1 MWHTRPP
8 WWRRGPVVLL
18 AVVMLAAMAPLA
30 ATADEEP
37 SEGAHNLSVP
47 LIFSEGLGL
56 SGLAVDEADPA
67 STGLGGLLKPAC
79 GGVETWGDDDAVT
92 YEVVEPTYEIFL
104 NDSLAPAASTE
115 VTSGTVQPLPDEG
128 DYFLQPPKSP
138 LVGSN
143 ADGAD
148 TCWQADWVDGT
159 DFAEPVDVT
168 RADWGDNIVS
178 VGWRVGVPI
187 RVEVGLFQDAVTPGL
202 FQDGTPMSGFPM
214 TSLWPPPV
222 IDGMPAGVGGGMPL
236 EIWGTASVDEEG
248 VRTSAEYAAIYTRA
262 AHLTIDRLAWA
273 MEETPSG
280 LIPDSLD
287 DDYDEWVSH
296 NISDETIWG
305 TTPGEGAFGAEVNQS
320 GKVVYGKQLK
330 APGPGWY
337 RLTFSIDQMIGD
349 VPSNVEMGG
358 LDPSDVAA
366 DLYHPVFVEDAVN
379 GNYMYLDIYVSDGG
393 TTPVYSPL
401 VGQVV
406 DDADDSLSGI
416 DVTAYTPSGSAAGVV
431 TSDAG
436 GLFTADLLH
445 GSYKLLL
452 EDPAAVYASEW
463 FEDAADFMSADLVT
477 VPQMIAITAVLA
489 EPVQPG
495 VVQGVVSDAL
505 TGVPLNAAKVE
516 MYQAGAKLESYLTSS
531 DGAFHFKL
539 PAGSYTMLTSGTG
552 YVSEWYDGATSAADA
567 TELVLGSGAKLVVDV
582 DLMRPVV
589 AFDDFLD
596 VPADHLFYGDIAWL
610 RAEGI
615 TFGCNPPDNTMFCP
629 DDPVTRAQMAS
640 FLVRALDLPAPAGDQ
655 FDDDGTSVHEGDIN
669 SLYEAEITRGCDPP
683 VNSMFCPEDLVTR
696 AQMAS
701 FLVRALDLPASTG
714 DYFEDDEASVHQADI
729 NSLAE
734 SGITKGCNPPDN
746 DEFCPDETMT
756 RGQMAAFL
764 HRASTFMN

>member
-1 MWHTRPP
+1 MLAT
-8 WWRRGPVVLL
+8 VV
-18 AVVMLAAMAPLA
+18 LAAMAPLA

-56 SGLAVDEADPA
+56 GGLAVDETDVT

-79 GGVETWGDDDAVT
+79 GGVETWGDDDAVS
-92 YEVVEPTYEIFL
+92 YEVVEPVYEIFL

-115 VTSGTVQPLPDEG
+115 VTTGTVQPLPDEG
-128 DYFLQPPKSP
+128 PYFLQPPKSP

-148 TCWQADWVDGT
+148 TCWQADWADGT
-159 DFAEPVDVT
+159 DFAGPVEAT

-187 RVEVGLFQDAVTPGL
+187 RVEVGLFQDATTPGV
-202 FQDGTPMSGFPM
+202 FQDGIPMSGFPM

-222 IDGMPAGVGGGMPL
+222 ADGMPAGAGGGMPL
-236 EIWGTASVDEEG
+236 EIWGTASSGGAG
-248 VRTSAEYAAIYTRA
+248 VQTPADYAAIYTRA

-273 MEETPSG
+273 MEGTPSG
-280 LIPDSLD
+280 RIPDSLD
-287 DDYDEWVSH
+287 DAYADWVAQT
-296 NISDETIWG
+296 ISDETIWG

-337 RLTFSIDQMIGD
+337 RLTFSIDRMIGD
-349 VPSNVEMGG
+349 VPSNVEIAG

-366 DLYHPVFVEDAVN
+366 ELYHPVFVEDSVS

-393 TTPVYSPL
+393 ATPTYSPL

-406 DDADDSLSGI
+406 DDADEALPDI
-416 DVTAYTPSGSAAGVV
+416 DITAYTLAGAAAGLV
-431 TSDAG
+431 TSDPS

-445 GSYKLLL
+445 GSYKLLF
-452 EDPAAVYASEW
+452 EDPAAIHQSEW
-463 FEDAADFMSADLVT
+463 FEDEVDFVSADLVT
-477 VPQMIAITAVLA
+477 VPQVIAVKAVLA
-489 EPVQPG
+489 EPAQPG

-505 TGVPLNAAKVE
+505 TGSPLNAAKVE
-516 MYQAGAKLESYLTSS
+516 MYQAGIGVESYITSS
-531 DGAFHFKL
+531 DGAFHFTL

-552 YVSEWYDGATSAADA
+552 YLSEWYDGAASAADA
-567 TELVLGSGAKLVVDV
+567 KELVLAPGAKLVISV
-582 DLMRPVV
+582 DLERTVV
-589 AFDDFLD
+589 EFDAFLD
-596 VPADHLFYGDIAWL
+596 VPADHLFHGDITWL
-610 RAEGI
+610 RAAGI

-640 FLVRALDLPAPAGDQ
+640 FLVRALDLPASSADY
-655 FDDDGTSVHEGDIN
+655 FTDDEASVHEGDIN
-669 SLYEAEITRGCDPP
+669 SIYEASITMGCNPP

-701 FLVRALDLPASTG
+701 FLVRALDLPASTT
-714 DYFEDDEASVHQADI
+714 DYFTDDESTVHEGDI

-764 HRASTFMN
+764 HRASAFMN

>member
-1 MWHTRPP
+1 MWHTRPQL
-8 WWRRGPVVLL
+8 WRRVPFVLL

-56 SGLAVDEADPA
+56 SGAAVDEADA
-67 STGLGGLLKPAC
+67 TSTGIGGLFKPAC
-79 GGVETWGDDDAVT
+79 GGVETWGDDDAVR

-104 NDSLAPAASTE
+104 NDSLAPAASTD
-115 VTSGTVQPLPDEG
+115 VTTGTVQPLPDEG

-187 RVEVGLFQDAVTPGL
+187 RVEVGLFQDAVAPGL
-202 FQDGTPMSGFPM
+202 FQDDTPMSGFPM

-236 EIWGTASVDEEG
+236 EIWGTASSEG
-248 VRTSAEYAAIYTRA
+248 AGMQTPAEYAAIYTRA

-273 MEETPSG
+273 MEQTPSG

-287 DDYDEWVSH
+287 DAYADWVAQG
-296 NISDETIWG
+296 ISDETIWG

-320 GKVVYGKQLK
+320 GKVVYGKQLN
-330 APGPGWY
+330 AAGPGWY
-337 RLTFSIDQMIGD
+337 RLTFSIDRMVGD
-349 VPSNVEMGG
+349 VPSNVEIGG
-358 LDPSDVAA
+358 LDPSDIAA
-366 DLYHPVFVEDAVN
+366 ERYHPVFVEDAVN

-406 DDADDSLSGI
+406 DDADDPLSGI
-416 DVTAYTPSGSAAGVV
+416 DVTAYTPSDAAAGVV

-452 EDPAAVYASEW
+452 EDPSGVYVSEW
-463 FEDAADFMSADLVT
+463 YEDADDLMSADLVT
-477 VPQMIAITAVLA
+477 VPQMKTIKAVLA
-489 EPVQPG
+489 VPAHPG

-505 TGVPLNAAKVE
+505 TGAPLFAAKVE
-516 MYQAGAKLESYLTSS
+516 MYQAGVEVESYITSS
-531 DGAFHFKL
+531 DGAFHFTL
-539 PAGSYTMLTSGTG
+539 PAGSYTMMTSGTG
-552 YVSEWYDGATSAADA
+552 YVSQWYDGVANAADA
-567 TELVLGSGAKLVVDV
+567 KALVLESGAKLVVDV
-582 DLMRPVV
+582 GLERVVV

-629 DDPVTRAQMAS
+629 DDPVTRGQMAS
-640 FLVRALDLPAPAGDQ
+640 FLVRAMDLPAPEGDH

-669 SLYEAEITRGCDPP
+669 SIYEAEITMGCDPP

-701 FLVRALDLPASTG
+701 FLVRALDLQASTG

-746 DEFCPDETMT
+746 DDFCPDDTMT

-764 HRASTFMN
+764 HRASAFMS